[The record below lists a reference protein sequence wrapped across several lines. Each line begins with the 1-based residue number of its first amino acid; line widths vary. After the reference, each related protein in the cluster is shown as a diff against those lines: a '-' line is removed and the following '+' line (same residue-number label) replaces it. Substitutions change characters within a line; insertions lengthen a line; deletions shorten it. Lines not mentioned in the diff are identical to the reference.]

1 MTDLVAA
8 PHAAAWALSR
18 GISAMTTEELGKIIG
33 VPPQQVRQRLQAPS
47 RRGEWVAPG
56 RGLWLPVPPEY
67 RTWGAPPGIE
77 VIQHLAAHLEV
88 DYYVG
93 WLSAA
98 ELLGAAHQAP
108 QVFQV
113 AVARQIPDRQVG
125 RTLFQFHHRTRVG
138 LVPTV
143 DHVTRSGAALVST
156 VAVTTLDVATDVAVV
171 GGIDNAATVLV
182 ELSEH
187 PAFDLGAVI
196 ALAHH
201 YPAATLR
208 RLGWV
213 LEHLGETR
221 DLSVL
226 AQSARSGAPTPAR
239 LDPTSRLMGTLD
251 RRWNVRVNRMVEP
264 DL

>member
-1 MTDLVAA
+1 MTELVAA
-8 PHAAAWALSR
+8 PHAADWALSR
-18 GISAMTTEELGKIIG
+18 GISAMSTEELAEVIG
-33 VPPQQVRQRLQAPS
+33 VPPQQVRQRLQVPS

-201 YPAATLR
+201 YPCLLYTSDAADERSSVDLGGRRIIKKKHSGLTTTTWKYLSRRVDERAIERAHHTLI
-208 RLGWV
+208 GMKF
-213 LEHLGETR
+213 T
-221 DLSVL
+221 
-226 AQSARSGAPTPAR
+226 
-239 LDPTSRLMGTLD
+239 
-251 RRWNVRVNRMVEP
+251 
-264 DL
+264 